1 MNLECTFVIN
11 IQKDQVQAIK
21 TFFYGLTQ
29 PQNKFCFILFSCI
42 VKLKYLHSCHFL
54 VACKKTES

>member
-21 TFFYGLTQ
+21 TFFYELTQ
-29 PQNKFCFILFSCI
+29 PQNKFRFILFSCI
-42 VKLKYLHSCHFL
+42 IKLKYLHSCHFW
-54 VACKKTES
+54 VASKKTES

>member
-11 IQKDQVQAIK
+11 IQKDQVQEIK
-21 TFFYGLTQ
+21 TFFYELTQ

-42 VKLKYLHSCHFL
+42 IKLKYLHSYHFL
-54 VACKKTES
+54 VASKKTES